1 MLGIN
6 MTNSTKSAQLN
17 VRMDE
22 QLKQSGDAALASI
35 GFSPSETI
43 RIIWK
48 KASLRGKDLEEVRRF
63 LGKELTD
70 TSTIVQQKD
79 PFAPGRRAVNNCL
92 RDIAI
97 DIDTPASFSSSN
109 KTDRELLDAAL
120 LERMNERELI

>member
-70 TSTIVQQKD
+70 TSTIV
-79 PFAPGRRAVNNCL
+79 
-92 RDIAI
+92 
-97 DIDTPASFSSSN
+97 
-109 KTDRELLDAAL
+109 
-120 LERMNERELI
+120 